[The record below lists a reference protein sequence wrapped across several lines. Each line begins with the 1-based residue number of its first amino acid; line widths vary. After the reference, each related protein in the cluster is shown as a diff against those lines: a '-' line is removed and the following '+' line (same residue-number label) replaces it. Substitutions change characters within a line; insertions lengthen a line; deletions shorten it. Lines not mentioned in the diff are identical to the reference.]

1 MNNADKPIYPTLMQ
15 QVGDNEFEPTNLH
28 PKSQH
33 RFVPEYSIMTGGLT
47 KREYFSVLAMQ
58 GLLANPQYWKRVYK
72 DISTLKSDKDSIEC
86 VFAHYSIK
94 IAEELL
100 EQLEGK

>member
-33 RFVPEYSIMTGGLT
+33 RFVPEYSIMTGGLS
-47 KREYFSVLAMQ
+47 KREYFAGLAMQ
-58 GLLANPQYWKRVYK
+58 GLLALP
-72 DISTLKSDKDSIEC
+72 DKGT
-86 VFAHYSIK
+86 FASFDGAVERICEVSVK
-94 IAEELL
+94 FADELL
-100 EQLEGK
+100 KQLENK